1 MCVEVLCVQ
10 YKNNTYVANEKV
22 TWHLSFYYKY
32 FIKIVATFSVLIEL
46 DFIYSHDKNKEKI
59 KKRWLKTVHFFV
71 NQNKKGVNI
80 ILVLTCLGH
89 GQFGPYIFIAVNLV
103 PTFFNLQLVWSLPL
117 SH

>member
-1 MCVEVLCVQ
+1 MCMEVLCVQ

-59 KKRWLKTVHFFV
+59 KKTLAENSTLFCQSKQKRRKHHFD
-71 NQNKKGVNI
+71 
-80 ILVLTCLGH
+80 
-89 GQFGPYIFIAVNLV
+89 PYIFGSWLI
-103 PTFFNLQLVWSLPL
+103 
-117 SH
+117 

>member
-22 TWHLSFYYKY
+22 TWHFSFYYKY
-32 FIKIVATFSVLIEL
+32 FIKTVATFTCPDIIG
-46 DFIYSHDKNKEKI
+46 FIYSHDKNKEKI

-71 NQNKKGVNI
+71 NQNKKGVNT
-80 ILVLTCLGH
+80 ILILIFLGH
-89 GQFGPYIFIAVNLV
+89 GQFSPYIFIAVNLV

-117 SH
+117 SY